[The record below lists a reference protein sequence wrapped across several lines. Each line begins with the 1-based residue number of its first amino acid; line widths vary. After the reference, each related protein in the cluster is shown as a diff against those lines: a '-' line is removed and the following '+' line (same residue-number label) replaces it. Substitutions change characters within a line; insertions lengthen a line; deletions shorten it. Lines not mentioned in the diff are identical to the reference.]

1 MNVYFFC
8 QSSCLQFACTLL
20 EGKEREYTLS
30 LCVSQLAYILKQN
43 LPDFAYVLKQNL
55 SNFAYILKQNLSS
68 FAYILKQK
76 SYKFAYILI
85 FLYLCTVIIKV
96 YMLCLRE
103 M

>member
-1 MNVYFFC
+1 MPHTVNVYFFC

-43 LPDFAYVLKQNL
+43 LSD
-55 SNFAYILKQNLSS
+55 FAYILKQNLSI

-103 M
+103 MYF